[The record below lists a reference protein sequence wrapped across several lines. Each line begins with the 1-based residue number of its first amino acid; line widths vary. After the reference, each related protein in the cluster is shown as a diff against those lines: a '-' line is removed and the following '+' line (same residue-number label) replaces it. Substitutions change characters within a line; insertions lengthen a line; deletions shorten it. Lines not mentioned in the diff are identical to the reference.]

1 MACTTGPETY
11 EIPAPDRDWDKSACI
26 NIHIDLVC
34 ISQVH
39 NPRYITSNSIAIQGR
54 RKLFITGQFK
64 LNPEH

>member
-11 EIPAPDRDWDKSACI
+11 EIPAPDQDWDKSACK

-34 ISQVH
+34 ISQ
-39 NPRYITSNSIAIQGR
+39 RYITSNSIAIQGQ
-54 RKLFITGQFK
+54 RKLFITGQVK